1 LRFSSGEF
9 IRSGDVRR
17 GFDASLAHRQ
27 IRGMTPPLRR
37 AAFLDRDG
45 TLIVDRHYLAD
56 PEGVELLPG
65 AGEAVARLNAAGV
78 LAVLATNQSG
88 IGRGYFS
95 EDEYAAVH
103 ARLVAELARHGA
115 RLDAAYH
122 SPTFE
127 DTPDPDAD
135 RKPGAGMFLRSA
147 RELGVDLARS
157 VWIGD
162 RPRDVAAAGRFR
174 ARGYLVCSPETEA
187 EGAAGMPWVTP
198 VRSLAQAV
206 ELVLG
211 KHKGGEGLRP

>member
-1 LRFSSGEF
+1 MRLTSTTRIRRF
-9 IRSGDVRR
+9 
-17 GFDASLAHRQ
+17 A
-27 IRGMTPPLRR
+27 GMPDSLRR

-78 LAVLATNQSG
+78 LAILATNQSG

-95 EDEYAAVH
+95 EPQYAAVH
-103 ARLVAELARHGA
+103 ARLVEALARYGA
-115 RLDAAYH
+115 RLDGAYH

-127 DTPDPDAD
+127 DTDDPDAD
-135 RKPGAGMFLRSA
+135 RKPGAGMFLRAA
-147 RELGVDLARS
+147 REYGADLARS
-157 VWIGD
+157 AWIGD
-162 RPRDVAAAGRFR
+162 RPRDVAAAGRFG

-198 VRSLAQAV
+198 VRTLAQAV
-206 ELVLG
+206 ELMLA
-211 KHKGGEGLRP
+211 EPERW